1 MKAKMFLLISLILA
15 GGTIPAKLLAQDA
28 DTTQQIAQDRYNTP
42 EEENQPY
49 IILISA
55 DGFRHDLADKY
66 KATHLLGFRSK
77 GVYCDFML
85 ASYPSLTFPN
95 HYTLVT
101 GLYPAHHGLVDNHFY
116 DPKRGATYSMSAKF
130 DVGDSS
136 WYGGTPIWTLAEQ
149 HHMLT
154 ASFYWVG
161 SEAPIGGYTPTYW
174 YHYNTAIP
182 IDDRIQIVKNW
193 LQLRPDKRP
202 HLITFYMP
210 EVDHAEHLY
219 GPDAPQT
226 KEAVQFVD
234 ESVAKL
240 ASSIDSLGL
249 NVNYIF
255 VSDHGMT
262 TVDTVHTLS
271 LPAAVDSTK
280 FIIPAGEA
288 LLHLYAK
295 NKADIRPTYE
305 KLKAG
310 AKDYDVYLSED
321 IPAHWHYS
329 KKDDRYGRIG
339 DILLVPHLPK
349 VFSIE
354 GRPVHVGEHGFDN
367 FLPDMHAI
375 FIAWGP
381 AFLPGTRLR
390 NFENVDIYPLLAKLL
405 DLPITERIDGH
416 VGILKDG
423 LQP

>member
-1 MKAKMFLLISLILA
+1 MKIKTFLLFSVILA
-15 GGTIPAKLLAQDA
+15 SGTIPVRVLAQDA
-28 DTTQQIAQDRYNTP
+28 DTTQQISGDRYNVP
-42 EEENQPY
+42 EMENQPY

-66 KATHLLGFRSK
+66 KAANLLRLRSK

-85 ASYPSLTFPN
+85 PSYPTLTFPN

-116 DPKRGATYSMSAKF
+116 DPKKQSTYSMSAKF

-149 HHMLT
+149 QHMIT

-182 IDDRIQIVKNW
+182 MDQRIQIVKNW
-193 LQLRPDKRP
+193 LELRPDKRP

-234 ESVAKL
+234 QSVADL
-240 ASSIDSLGL
+240 VSTVDSLGL

-262 TVDTVHTLS
+262 TVDTVHTLP
-271 LPAAVDSTK
+271 LPEAIDSTK
-280 FIIPAGEA
+280 FIIPPGES

-295 NKADIRPTYE
+295 NKSDIKPTYD
-305 KLKAG
+305 KLKAT
-310 AKDYDVYLSED
+310 AKDYDVYLAED
-321 IPAHWHYS
+321 VPARWHYS
-329 KKDDRYGRIG
+329 KKDDRYNRIG
-339 DILLVPHLPK
+339 DIILVPHLPK

-354 GRPVHVGEHGFDN
+354 GRPVHFGEHGFDN
-367 FLPDMHAI
+367 ALPDMRAI
-375 FIAWGP
+375 FFAWGP
-381 AFLPGTRLR
+381 AFLSNVRIR
-390 NFENVDIYPLLAKLL
+390 NFENVDLYPLMAKILGL
-405 DLPITERIDGH
+405 SYTDKVDGH
-416 VGILKDG
+416 IGIFRDG